1 MTARVARPDSLA
13 LQQMWW
19 MSRVVASEGASA
31 STRLRRDVRVLDAG
45 MWSRIMLLAPLR
57 VGYGSRV
64 RAKETWNRSSAP
76 HSTCKTYL
84 RGVETKATSRRGP
97 PKAGNA
103 PPPPLAATGV
113 LAAACEGATMT
124 RLRCARPCLAGLETS
139 PVFPGQTRES
149 KFWKHEERS

>member
-76 HSTCKTYL
+76 HSTVRLISVVWKQKLPVSTI
-84 RGVETKATSRRGP
+84 V
-97 PKAGNA
+97 
-103 PPPPLAATGV
+103 
-113 LAAACEGATMT
+113 EGAHQRQEM
-124 RLRCARPCLAGLETS
+124 RLLLLSLRRACSLPRAR
-139 PVFPGQTRES
+139 VR
-149 KFWKHEERS
+149 R

>member
-76 HSTCKTYL
+76 H
-84 RGVETKATSRRGP
+84 R
-97 PKAGNA
+97 
-103 PPPPLAATGV
+103 
-113 LAAACEGATMT
+113 
-124 RLRCARPCLAGLETS
+124 
-139 PVFPGQTRES
+139 
-149 KFWKHEERS
+149 